1 MTCRDCRDAVS
12 PYLDGELSPSESA
25 DVKAHLASCPAC
37 ASRERALVLTK
48 EQLRALPRF
57 TAPDVLR
64 ARIRSSIDSA
74 QIDAR
79 VRLPLPLPRTRRVTF
94 MLAGWVAVVVFGVAG
109 YALLRS
115 GETRRN
121 AESNDMAVVLA
132 RHLRSLT
139 PGNLTQVV
147 STDQH
152 NVKPWFN
159 GRVDVSPPVV
169 SLDSIGF
176 RLVGGRVDTVEGKPA
191 AVVVYGRR
199 LHTINVFAW
208 PVAGPDVDLT
218 AFDRNGFHLIRGR
231 RQGVELWIVSDLSRT
246 ELLDFAYRL
255 VRDY

>member
-1 MTCRDCRDAVS
+1 MTCNDCRDAIS
-12 PYLDGELSPSESA
+12 PYLDAELSPSEFE

-37 ASRERALVLTK
+37 ASRERALSSAN
-48 EQLRALPRF
+48 EQVRALPRF
-57 TAPDVLR
+57 TAPDVLK
-64 ARIRSSIDSA
+64 ARIRSSVDSA

-79 VRLPLPLPRTRRVTF
+79 VLLPLPRTRRVTV
-94 MLAGWVAVVVFGVAG
+94 MLAGWVAVLVFGVAG
-109 YALLRS
+109 YALLRN
-115 GETRRN
+115 GQARRS
-121 AESNDMAVVLA
+121 AESNDVAVVLA

-191 AVVVYGRR
+191 AVVVYRRR

-208 PVAGPDVDLT
+208 PVTGPDVDLT
-218 AFDRNGFHLIRGR
+218 TSDRNGFHLIRGR

-246 ELLDFAYRL
+246 ELLDFANRL